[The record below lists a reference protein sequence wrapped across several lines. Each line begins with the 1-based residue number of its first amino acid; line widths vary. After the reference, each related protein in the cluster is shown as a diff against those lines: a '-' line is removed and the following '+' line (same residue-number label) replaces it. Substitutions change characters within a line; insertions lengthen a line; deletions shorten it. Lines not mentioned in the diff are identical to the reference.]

1 MTLAKKSID
10 YYKERT
16 SSDFFVGSALGYA
29 RLEEEGEAVQTFNI
43 TVFYPVDETK
53 PCYVPKLSEGQVLSI
68 ANSKFSKSAKNNE
81 LDIILTS
88 ATILDILPENLPV
101 HQINVV
107 GVAMASEPALITDI
121 GIQIECVI
129 TDYLSKDKPT
139 EVPITLFHPT
149 GSRFMNQTTIVK
161 RGSSVFFS
169 GTLSSIEGKLYLEL
183 HNFSFLRGQQS
194 PITSSPTKRMPW
206 LNSLKSPVSSPDA
219 SPIKPQLPPTSTT
232 NTTSSSTP
240 PAANTHT
247 NTKTI
252 STPPAAN
259 THTNAKTI
267 HKNLQ
272 QPKQP
277 TKRKTRSSFRVNKL
291 QKLADIASDGSGF
304 LPPTSSSSSED
315 EDYIK
320 EVKKRIQGTRSDVD
334 FKESEDGL
342 REVKVKKEKEPW
354 AGNPG
359 WAEKKKKGLDL
370 KGNGLLKSWKR
381 FRNGLEDL
389 KLSWGT
395 VELTWSNQ
403 STQREVEMVLDD
415 KNNNL
420 EDKDTK
426 KKDENN
432 DLEVDSEL

>member
-1 MTLAKKSID
+1 M
-10 YYKERT
+10 
-16 SSDFFVGSALGYA
+16 
-29 RLEEEGEAVQTFNI
+29 
-43 TVFYPVDETK
+43 
-53 PCYVPKLSEGQVLSI
+53 
-68 ANSKFSKSAKNNE
+68 
-81 LDIILTS
+81 
-88 ATILDILPENLPV
+88 PENLPV

-107 GVAMASEPALITDI
+107 GVAVASEPALITDI
-121 GIQIECVI
+121 GVQIECVI

-149 GSRFMNQTTIVK
+149 GSRFMNQTTNVK

-247 NTKTI
+247 NAKSI
-252 STPPAAN
+252 STPPATN

-291 QKLADIASDGSGF
+291 QKLADIASD
-304 LPPTSSSSSED
+304 
-315 EDYIK
+315 
-320 EVKKRIQGTRSDVD
+320 
-334 FKESEDGL
+334 
-342 REVKVKKEKEPW
+342 
-354 AGNPG
+354 
-359 WAEKKKKGLDL
+359 
-370 KGNGLLKSWKR
+370 
-381 FRNGLEDL
+381 
-389 KLSWGT
+389 
-395 VELTWSNQ
+395 
-403 STQREVEMVLDD
+403 VLASADS
-415 KNNNL
+415 NNNS
-420 EDKDTK
+420 D
-426 KKDENN
+426 NPN
-432 DLEVDSEL
+432 

>member
-1 MTLAKKSID
+1 MPAQLSTILYVSD
-10 YYKERT
+10 YKERT

-81 LDIILTS
+81 LDII
-88 ATILDILPENLPV
+88 
-101 HQINVV
+101 

-121 GIQIECVI
+121 GVQIECVI

-359 WAEKKKKGLDL
+359 WAEKKKKG
-370 KGNGLLKSWKR
+370 
-381 FRNGLEDL
+381 NGLEDL